1 MLDKALQNDA
11 FKTATSTDGTTK
23 YDKLAADFWNTE
35 KNVDAL
41 VAFLNTDE
49 AYKLALRGETE
60 IAKQRAAITI
70 QKMINV
76 TIVLMLPT
84 IAMTKQLQ

>member
-1 MLDKALQNDA
+1 MDKALQNDA
-11 FKTATSTDGTTK
+11 FKTATSTDGSVK

-41 VAFLNTDE
+41 VAFLETDE